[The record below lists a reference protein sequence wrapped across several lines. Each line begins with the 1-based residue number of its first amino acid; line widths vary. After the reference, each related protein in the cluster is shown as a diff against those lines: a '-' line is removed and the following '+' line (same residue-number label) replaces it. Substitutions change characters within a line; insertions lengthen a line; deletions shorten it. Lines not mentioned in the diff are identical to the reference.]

1 MALVHLYLGSLNTC
15 TELLGPA
22 KTVAM
27 VALSSPC
34 ASRRSSPNHCGRPKP
49 EHVPTLYMGPYG
61 GKSWVISKDQTTG
74 DPPPCYV
81 NTSQ

>member
-1 MALVHLYLGSLNTC
+1 MALIHLYLGSLNVC

-27 VALSSPC
+27 VALSSSC
-34 ASRRSSPNHCGRPKP
+34 ASRRSSPKHWPSQTRT
-49 EHVPTLYMGPYG
+49 VPTLYMGPYG
-61 GKSWVISKDQTTG
+61 GKNWVISKDQTTG

-81 NTSQ
+81 NIAQ